1 MKLFHYTRDDFYDNA
16 MRDYPAVFRGFYL
29 VVIAILFVF
38 SKVMWR
44 WNVENASYLEPEG
57 DTGSVITPPWRRSC
71 RSCRTSCARGAGF
84 APS

>member
-1 MKLFHYTRDDFYDNA
+1 

-44 WNVENASYLEPEG
+44 WNVENERL
-57 DTGSVITPPWRRSC
+57 I
-71 RSCRTSCARGAGF
+71 
-84 APS
+84 